1 MPQLENKIA
10 IVTGASSG
18 IGRAIAYEFHKEG
31 AKVICADLQPAARP
45 GVPAE
50 SEKPT
55 HELINSLGGTAE
67 FFKVDISKVE
77 DVENVVA
84 RAVEKYGRLDMWV
97 S

>member
-84 RAVEKYGRLDMWV
+84 RAVEKYGRLDM
-97 S
+97 